1 MSAIT
6 LEGLTEKLNN
16 TTLKNGN
23 KYKAGSIKFYRN
35 EFRKILQERKSITF
49 SDITYDKIKDFVKDK
64 TNSQKINI
72 VVMVIKLYQFYGKMD
87 TDNYRSIV
95 KLYDGY
101 MDDKKSKG
109 NELSD
114 KEQKTYQS
122 WEDILE
128 TRKKIKKNLQLTE
141 LYNKDKLTRYEL
153 KALRQYILVLLLTEA
168 PPRRARDYIMKF
180 SQGDPKDDKYNY
192 IVRIGKNKFKMI
204 YNEYKT
210 ADIYGQVVAELPN
223 KSSVSRP
230 INLYLKHTGIEEG
243 KYFFSWSSS
252 PLNSPQLSTML
263 KDTMLK
269 FGDKSSGFNVFRK
282 AFITHN
288 FKDDKETTDK
298 QKELSKK
305 MGHTVSTQQGS
316 YNKNEDDNDSE

>member
-1 MSAIT
+1 MSIT
-6 LEGLTEKLNN
+6 LETLTEKLN
-16 TTLKNGN
+16 TTILKNGK
-23 KYKAGSIKFYRN
+23 KYKSGSIKFYRN
-35 EFRKILQERKSITF
+35 EFRKILGDKKSITF
-49 SDITYDKIKDFVKDK
+49 SDITYDKVKDFIKDL

-87 TDNYRSIV
+87 TDHYRSIV
-95 KLYDGY
+95 KLYDGF

-114 KEQKTYQS
+114 KEKKTFQS
-122 WEDILE
+122 WDDILE
-128 TRKKIKKNLQLTE
+128 TRKKIKKNLRLTE

-180 SQGDPKDDKYNY
+180 AEGKAPDDKHNY

-210 ADIYGQVVAELPN
+210 ADIYGQVEAELPN
-223 KSSVSRP
+223 KASVSRP
-230 INLYLKHTGIEEG
+230 INLYLKQADVKEG
-243 KYFFSWSSS
+243 EYFFSWTSS

-263 KDTMLK
+263 KDTMEK
-269 FGDKSSGFNVFRK
+269 FGSKSSGFNVFRK
-282 AFITHN
+282 SYITDN

-305 MGHTVSTQQGS
+305 MGHSIGTAMNT
-316 YNKNEDDNDSE
+316 YNKNKDDDDSE